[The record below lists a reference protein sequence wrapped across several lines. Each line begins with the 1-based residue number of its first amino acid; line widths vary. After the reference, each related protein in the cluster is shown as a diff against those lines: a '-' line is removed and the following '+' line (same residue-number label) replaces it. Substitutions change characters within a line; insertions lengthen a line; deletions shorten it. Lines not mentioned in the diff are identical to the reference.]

1 MSRPGKGQGVTL
13 IELVVTL
20 LVAGILIAIAIPSFN
35 LMFQKNRLKGA
46 AERLAA
52 ETQLARAEALA
63 RRSPVTISISV
74 TSSSDWCIGI
84 DEEEPGDGST
94 GCDCN
99 LDDPTESDACALF
112 DSDANANEDVVRV
125 SRVEDFKGVAIQ
137 GNDVDAT
144 FEPVRGMPTGAV
156 GDWPIIFGSAAG
168 QEVGVRL
175 TVLGS
180 VHLCSPAGSGNIW
193 DYPACN

>member
-1 MSRPGKGQGVTL
+1 MVGPRKGRGLTL
-13 IELVVTL
+13 IELVVTVL
-20 LVAGILIAIAIPSFN
+20 IAGILIAIAIPSFN
-35 LMFQKNRLKGA
+35 QMFQKNRLKGA

-63 RRSPVTISISV
+63 RREPITVSI
-74 TSSSDWCIGI
+74 TAGADWCLGL
-84 DEEEPGDGST
+84 DEGTG
-94 GCDCN
+94 GCDCAI
-99 LDDPTESDACALF
+99 DAASDAAACTL
-112 DSDANANEDVVRV
+112 DGVLRV
-125 SRVEDFKGVAIQ
+125 SRVQDFQGVQVQ

-144 FEPVRGMPTGAV
+144 FEPVRGMPAAAV
-156 GDWPIIFGSAAG
+156 ADWPVIFRSAAG

-193 DYPACN
+193 DYPPCN

>member
-1 MSRPGKGQGVTL
+1 MVGPGKGRGLTL
-13 IELVVTL
+13 IELVVTV

-35 LMFQKNRLKGA
+35 QMFQKNRLKGA

-63 RRSPVTISISV
+63 RREPITVSV
-74 TSSSDWCIGI
+74 TAGTNWCLGL
-84 DEEEPGDGST
+84 DEGVA
-94 GCDCN
+94 GCDCSV
-99 LDDPTESDACALF
+99 DDASDATACTL
-112 DSDANANEDVVRV
+112 DGVLRV
-125 SRVEDFKGVAIQ
+125 SRVADFEGVQVQ

-144 FEPVRGMPTGAV
+144 FEPVRGMPTAAV
-156 GDWPIIFGSAAG
+156 GDWPIVFESAAG

>member
-1 MSRPGKGQGVTL
+1 MVGPGKGRGLTL
-13 IELVVTL
+13 IELVVTI

-35 LMFQKNRLKGA
+35 QMFQKNRLKGA

-63 RRSPVTISISV
+63 RREPITVSI
-74 TSSSDWCIGI
+74 TAGTDWCLGL
-84 DEEEPGDGST
+84 DEGT
-94 GCDCN
+94 AACDCSVDDVGDATACT
-99 LDDPTESDACALF
+99 LDGVL
-112 DSDANANEDVVRV
+112 RV
-125 SRVEDFKGVAIQ
+125 SRVADFEGVRVQ
-137 GNDVDAT
+137 GNDVSDT
-144 FEPVRGMPTGAV
+144 FEPIRGRPEPANYDPTE
-156 GDWPIIFGSAAG
+156 WPVIFESAAG

-193 DYPACN
+193 DYPPCN